1 MRARWNNLTSPM
13 LCSLCVPINPNNFTK
28 YLIYL
33 LAVAIVLVVMLL
45 LKDNI
50 SLWLSRVG
58 TYVLMFGFTFFAGWL
73 LGHMDGRAEC
83 RRRTEELQR
92 RIDEL
97 EGNH

>member
-1 MRARWNNLTSPM
+1 M
-13 LCSLCVPINPNNFTK
+13 NNFTK

-58 TYVLMFGFTFFAGWL
+58 T
-73 LGHMDGRAEC
+73 C
-83 RRRTEELQR
+83 
-92 RIDEL
+92 
-97 EGNH
+97 